1 MPKVSIFNSVTE
13 VTNPRN
19 LELEDYLEKTRDGEW
34 SEIVKKCRSITD
46 KTERDLFKQTMPTT
60 TLSGE
65 FHKRSNDGLVI
76 HSGYMNID
84 LDDLENLVQVKK
96 ALEKD
101 KYVYSVFRS
110 TSADGLRVIF
120 VIEPERHN
128 DAFKAISSY
137 LWNVYSLVS
146 DPNGISVSKPYIV
159 SDDATLYLNPDTV
172 PVFKRYIKETPV
184 KKINNFVHTSDDF
197 GSIIKQ
203 IVGRGINICE
213 EYQDWLKVGFAISGQ
228 FGENGRDFFH
238 EISRQSSKYNFG
250 VTNKQY
256 TYCIK
261 ARGLEKVGIS
271 TFYYLA
277 KINNVNISS
286 EQTRAIVRATKNG
299 KRAGLKPKDIAEN
312 LKNNANIEGADK
324 LIESIFDNNDS
335 QDFEDD
341 EESILHQLEM
351 FIFANYPDLRMNEV
365 TGYLEQYGQIL
376 SQSFLNTMFIAAKKI
391 CPKLDYA
398 LMIRLLKSDFVK
410 VYNPFFEFFGSDGI
424 PVELPPMPDEHPP
437 LYESPLIDMLA
448 KSIENDNPAFTL
460 YFLRKWIVSIVSSAH
475 KVHSPLLLCL
485 LGKQLTGKTEF
496 FRRLLPKELIGYYA
510 ESKLDKEKDDEL
522 LMCEN
527 LVIMD
532 DELGGKSKQDA
543 QKLKNITSKQYFSLR
558 RPYGDHNEKILR
570 LAVLCGTS
578 NYNEVLSDPTGNRRI
593 IPIEVKNI
601 QKTLYNSINK
611 RDLFLEA
618 YKLYKEGFDWRVNS
632 RDMAFLNKDNAK
644 YEMIVKEREL
654 IEKYYMPSDE
664 KSVHMEVRMSTTE
677 ILVELDDLTRQRL
690 NVNVIGRELDKLGFQ
705 RKSTRVSAY
714 STPKKWCVVKI
725 NRAEP
730 FATPKPEDLPF

>member
-1 MPKVSIFNSVTE
+1 MPKVSIFNSVSD

-34 SEIVKKCRSITD
+34 AKIVAECRAIVD
-46 KTERDLFKQTMPTT
+46 KDERDAFKRTMPTT

-65 FHKRSNDGLVI
+65 FTTRSNDGLVI
-76 HSGYMNID
+76 HSEYLNID
-84 LDDLENLVQVKK
+84 LDDVENIIQVKK

-110 TSADGLRVIF
+110 TSGTGLRVIF
-120 VIEPERHN
+120 KIEPNRHA

-137 LWNVYSLVS
+137 LWNIYSQVS
-146 DPNGISVSKPYIV
+146 DHNGIALSKPYVV
-159 SDDATLYLNPDTV
+159 SDDATLYLNPDSV
-172 PVFKRYIKETPV
+172 PVFKRYIKETQI
-184 KKINNFVHTSDDF
+184 KKMNDFVHTSGDF
-197 GSIIKQ
+197 DSIIKQ

-213 EYQDWLKVGFAISGQ
+213 DYQDWLKVGFAISSQ
-228 FGENGRDFFH
+228 FGEDGRNYFH
-238 EISRQSSKYNFG
+238 EVSRQSSKYKYESA
-250 VTNKQY
+250 NKQY
-256 TYCIK
+256 TYCVR
-261 ARGLEKVGIS
+261 ARGIEKANIS

-286 EQTRAIVRATKNG
+286 EQTRIIVRTTKNG
-299 KRAGLKPKDIAEN
+299 KRAGLDKKAIAET
-312 LKNNANIEGADK
+312 LKNNADIEGAEK
-324 LIESIFDNNDS
+324 LIESLYENNDS
-335 QDFEDD
+335 SSFEEN
-341 EESILHQLEM
+341 EESIIHQLEM
-351 FIFANYPDLRMNEV
+351 FISANYPHLKMNEV
-365 TGYLEQYGQIL
+365 TGYLEQYGDIL
-376 SQSFLNTMFIAAKKI
+376 SQSYLNTMFIAAKKI

-410 VYNPFFEFFGSDGI
+410 IYNPFFEFFGSDGI
-424 PVELPPMPDEHPP
+424 AVELPPMPDEFPP
-437 LYESPLIDMLA
+437 KYESPIIDALA
-448 KSIENDNPAFTL
+448 KSIENDDPGFTK

-496 FRRLLPKELIGYYA
+496 FRRLLPKELMGYYA

-527 LVIMD
+527 LIIMD

-578 NYNEVLSDPTGNRRI
+578 NSNEIMSDPTGNRRI

-601 QKTLYNSINK
+601 QKVLYNSIDK
-611 RDLFLEA
+611 KELFLEA
-618 YKLYKEGFDWRVNS
+618 FRLYKEGFDWRVNS
-632 RDMAFLNKDNAK
+632 KDMSYLNKDVSK
-644 YEMIVKEREL
+644 YEAVIKEKEL
-654 IEKYYMPSDE
+654 IERYFIPADE
-664 KSVHMEVRMSTTE
+664 GCKNEIRMSTTDV
-677 ILVELDDLTRQRL
+677 LVELYNLTHQKLNVKTIGGELDRLGYKRKTTRL
-690 NVNVIGRELDKLGFQ
+690 NAF
-705 RKSTRVSAY
+705 
-714 STPKKWCVVKI
+714 STPKLWCMERI
-725 NRAEP
+725 NRSEVINRQ
-730 FATPKPEDLPF
+730 KDEDLPF